1 MDRVRR
7 EESEQTREEAEEE
20 ERRETEIYNKQDGT
34 LKLYNMR
41 VTDLPTNKEVYL
53 PDERS
58 NDVEVGLQA
67 FSAEML
73 EVTRKYIKDNVD
85 KNGNVKEGN
94 LTRTQEA
101 GLKELE
107 NLVKDDHIVTKTD
120 KSGRQC
126 LLTEIEY
133 IQVGEQHVNGDP
145 VKTRKEMEKN
155 EDVLNCHAIQFC
167 RLLGVCDGQNCARR
181 LKSALMN
188 QSTYP
193 PSLYFTIKDHKPLV
207 PGEPLPARPVCGAT
221 KAHNAQL
228 GFMLVKVL
236 DGVSDILARQHEYES
251 SDTQDTLAVMES
263 EVNNKNTKD
272 LVIFSTDV
280 KSLYPSLNAKQCA
293 VIIAKLVQESRL
305 VVEGVNWDQAALYL
319 AVTLTR
325 EKVNEL
331 GLQEVVPAW
340 RRAGGRGRPP
350 GITTKEVRGPLQE
363 EKDWERS
370 LFFPPTRRATEE
382 EKKLILALCVEQGL
396 LAAFEGHLYNWNKE
410 VRGQLKGLGVGEDLT
425 RSVAR
430 LILLDWD
437 LWQRRAS

>member
-1 MDRVRR
+1 
-7 EESEQTREEAEEE
+7 
-20 ERRETEIYNKQDGT
+20 
-34 LKLYNMR
+34 
-41 VTDLPTNKEVYL
+41 
-53 PDERS
+53 
-58 NDVEVGLQA
+58 
-67 FSAEML
+67 
-73 EVTRKYIKDNVD
+73 
-85 KNGNVKEGN
+85 
-94 LTRTQEA
+94 
-101 GLKELE
+101 
-107 NLVKDDHIVTKTD
+107 
-120 KSGRQC
+120 
-126 LLTEIEY
+126 
-133 IQVGEQHVNGDP
+133 
-145 VKTRKEMEKN
+145 
-155 EDVLNCHAIQFC
+155 
-167 RLLGVCDGQNCARR
+167 
-181 LKSALMN
+181 
-188 QSTYP
+188 
-193 PSLYFTIKDHKPLV
+193 
-207 PGEPLPARPVCGAT
+207 
-221 KAHNAQL
+221 
-228 GFMLVKVL
+228 MLVKVL
-236 DGVSDILARQHEYES
+236 DGVSDILAKQHDYES

-263 EVNNKNTKD
+263 KVNNQNTRD

-396 LAAFEGHLYNWNKE
+396 LAAFDGHLYNWNKE